1 MKRFT
6 DGTVTDSLDRLVARW
21 YVQRRSDKLIDA
33 NLSAYGVEG
42 DHGSVLNLPREK
54 LIGN

>member
-21 YVQRRSDKLIDA
+21 YVQRRSDKLIDT
-33 NLSAYGVEG
+33 NLSAYDVEG
-42 DHGSVLNLPREK
+42 DHGGVK
-54 LIGN
+54 